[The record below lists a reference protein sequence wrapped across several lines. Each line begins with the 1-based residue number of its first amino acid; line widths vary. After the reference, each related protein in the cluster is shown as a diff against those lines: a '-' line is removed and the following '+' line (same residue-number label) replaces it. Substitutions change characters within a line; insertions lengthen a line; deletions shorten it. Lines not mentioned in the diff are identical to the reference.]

1 VFFLTADN
9 RRWTQIEGTN
19 RRSIITFPNDE
30 NGDVLRRMQASG
42 DNLEKPR
49 DIDFN
54 FIFEKEDDATGFCI
68 AVRKLGFERVRLK
81 FWEEEEMRDVQV
93 TIFLMPTYAEIT
105 QTELKLDTL
114 SREFCGRADGWGGFA
129 QK

>member
-1 VFFLTADN
+1 MT
-9 RRWTQIEGTN
+9 
-19 RRSIITFPNDE
+19 TFPNDE

-54 FIFEKEDDATGFCI
+54 FVFEKEADANGFCA
-68 AVRKLGFERVRLK
+68 AVRKLGFERVRCK
-81 FWEEEEMRDVQV
+81 FFEQKKMWDVRV
-93 TIFLMPTYAEIT
+93 IVFLMPTHVEIT

-114 SREFCGRADGWGGFA
+114 SREFCGRADGWGCLA
-129 QK
+129 EK